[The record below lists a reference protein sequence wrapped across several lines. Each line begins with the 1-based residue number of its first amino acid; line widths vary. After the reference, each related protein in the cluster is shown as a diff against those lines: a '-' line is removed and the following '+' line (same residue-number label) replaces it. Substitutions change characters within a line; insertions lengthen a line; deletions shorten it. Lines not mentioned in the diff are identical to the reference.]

1 MNKKWEIKKGEN
13 LDKRVEDIKNK
24 FNISSLVA
32 RIIANKNLSDEKIEQ
47 FLKPTRHDFYDP
59 FLMPDMDKAIDR
71 IVEAIEKKEKI
82 VIYGD
87 YDADGITS
95 TTILKRFFKDLKV
108 EVRNI
113 HTK

>member
-1 MNKKWEIKKGEN
+1 MNKKWEIRKGDN
-13 LDKRVEDIKNK
+13 LDKRVEEIKSK
-24 FNISSLVA
+24 FNIRGLVA
-32 RIIANKNLSDEKIEQ
+32 RIIATKNLPDEKIEQ

-71 IVEAIEKKEKI
+71 ITKAIKKSEKI